1 MTQNA
6 YSLVMAWDSNSGEI
20 LGVPLNRSRLFTFMT
35 ELSAILVRTLVMW
48 SGVRLGMIHSDLTV
62 SFYV

>member
-1 MTQNA
+1 M
-6 YSLVMAWDSNSGEI
+6 
-20 LGVPLNRSRLFTFMT
+20 PLNRLRLFMFMT

-62 SFYV
+62 SSYV

>member
-1 MTQNA
+1 
-6 YSLVMAWDSNSGEI
+6 
-20 LGVPLNRSRLFTFMT
+20 MT

-62 SFYV
+62 DKLCCEQELILVFA